1 MEPSHGI
8 LVLGLNPGLQH
19 ILRLRSLDLGQ
30 VNRAEAHTLGVG
42 GKGQNA
48 AKAACTLALACEKAR
63 RRRVTVAQFLGG
75 YTGEQIRQ
83 LQEQEGIEDITVA
96 GAMTREFMTL
106 VDFPQ
111 DSTDGIN
118 RVDEDGSTPCF
129 ATSPTVSELI
139 TPSEPVSMA
148 AAEELLSKVVAAA
161 PTFRG
166 ILLMGTWPSG
176 TTRDFYMEAAKAK
189 ANDAVVLLDAAKPVQ
204 DVLDILEAGNVDIYK
219 VNAMEICNLMGYG
232 CKEGEASEEQIREVA
247 AKALLRFSAVKHLAI
262 TDGAKASFLFSRD
275 SRQGTRCTRYDLPA
289 VPWRCARTG
298 DFNLHSSC
306 TQSWARKRIL
316 SGVCGVNP
324 IGAGDT
330 VAGVL
335 MASLCFGVAND
346 VEEAMLFGLAAGSA
360 KVKSEGEGGKLDFET
375 MMGLKAAITATR
387 ATSQ

>member
-289 VPWRCARTG
+289 VPC
-298 DFNLHSSC
+298 
-306 TQSWARKRIL
+306 
-316 SGVCGVNP
+316 VNP

-346 VEEAMLFGLAAGSA
+346 VEDCCVGERMEDGEAKEAMLFGLAAGSA

>member
-262 TDGAKASFLFSRD
+262 TE
-275 SRQGTRCTRYDLPA
+275 
-289 VPWRCARTG
+289 
-298 DFNLHSSC
+298 SC
-306 TQSWARKRIL
+306 WARKRIL